1 MDFRTAGLRGLR
13 PALQVQ
19 VLRYRSKIYAKKT
32 NAPGIDGVSTIPGA
46 PRAREA
52 VQFVVA
58 PELCA

>member
-1 MDFRTAGLRGLR
+1 MDFGNRRAPRLR

-19 VLRYRSKIYAKKT
+19 DLGPKKT
-32 NAPGIDGVSTIPGA
+32 NAPGIDGVSAIPEA

-58 PELCA
+58 PEFCA